1 VRLLAPVTLSVA
13 ALAITSGC
21 GSSHARSVAS
31 RSATRHY
38 SAQQVKI
45 AFAAQGVRLH
55 QIKDQRALGLV
66 ILRRGSESQF
76 IEAWVSP
83 PGMRVA
89 DQVVLNRFNGDTLSF
104 RTRKHGN
111 VTVFY
116 AGSTAPMVKAALAGL
131 H

>member
-1 VRLLAPVTLSVA
+1 VET
-13 ALAITSGC
+13 
-21 GSSHARSVAS
+21 
-31 RSATRHY
+31 
-38 SAQQVKI
+38 

-55 QIKDQRALGLV
+55 QVESQKALGLV
-66 ILRRGSESQF
+66 ILRHRSESESQF

-89 DQVVLNRFNGDTLSF
+89 DHVVLNRFNGDTLSF

-116 AGSTAPMVKAALAGL
+116 AQSTAPMVKAALAGL